1 MNTEYKW
8 YESYRA
14 AVLETDWTQIE
25 DRIQRAESALQ
36 LRLAELSMDHG
47 GTPEEQRGIVD
58 ALHALDV
65 LRKDA
70 ATWLARKKA

>member
-1 MNTEYKW
+1 MDTEYEW

-25 DRIQRAESALQ
+25 DRIRRAESALQ

-47 GTPEEQRGIVD
+47 GTPEEQRGIAD

-70 ATWLARKKA
+70 AIWLARKKA